1 MLKQFVQIFA
11 VVTYALLTL
20 TAPGLIICQHADGR
34 TMIELAAS
42 PCCLID
48 ESKIKCCSSEVEVEA
63 ESDGEH
69 AVSSNEDPCSD
80 SPVQISNALP
90 NQFAPHS
97 ELSLPAMCIDLTF
110 ETAPNY
116 EISIKVKTDF
126 HDPPPSI
133 TRLLLTTT
141 IILC

>member
-11 VVTYALLTL
+11 VITYALLTL
-20 TAPGLIICQHADGR
+20 AAPGLIVCQHADGR

-48 ESKIKCCSSEVEVEA
+48 ESKSKCCSSEVDA

-90 NQFAPHS
+90 NQTASHS
-97 ELSLPAMCIDLTF
+97 ELSLSAMCIDLTF
-110 ETAPNY
+110 ATAPNY

-133 TRLLLTTT
+133 ALLSLTTT

>member
-1 MLKQFVQIFA
+1 MLKQLAQLFA

-20 TAPGLIICQHADGR
+20 AAPGLIVCQHTDGR

-42 PCCLID
+42 PCCMID
-48 ESKIKCCSSEVEVEA
+48 ESKSKCCSSEVEVEA
-63 ESDGEH
+63 ESDAEH
-69 AVSSNEDPCSD
+69 AVSSNEVPCSD
-80 SPVQISNALP
+80 SPVQISSALP
-90 NQFAPHS
+90 NQIASHS
-97 ELSLPAMCIDLTF
+97 ELSLPAMCVDLTF
-110 ETAPNY
+110 ATAPNY

-133 TRLLLTTT
+133 ALLSLTTT